1 MERILINDDILKYA
15 QKYEQAF
22 RRYQLDVPTRLR
34 NIASKLDK
42 HNDKNKLSPDELEQ
56 YKNYVEEIANDYD
69 NAVDETKNLLVLQ
82 PQHFQEYIDKYERFD
97 VELDKELFY
106 HEQGGGK
113 KPGP

>member
-34 NIASKLDK
+34 NIASNLDK

-69 NAVDETKNLLVLQ
+69 NEEDETKNLLVLQ
-82 PQHFQEYIDKYERFD
+82 PQHFQEYIDK
-97 VELDKELFY
+97 
-106 HEQGGGK
+106 
-113 KPGP
+113 

>member
-15 QKYEQAF
+15 QMYEQAF

-56 YKNYVEEIANDYD
+56 YKR
-69 NAVDETKNLLVLQ
+69 LLM
-82 PQHFQEYIDKYERFD
+82 IMTM
-97 VELDKELFY
+97 
-106 HEQGGGK
+106 K
-113 KPGP
+113 KTRQKTCWFFNHNIFKSI